1 MNEVLK
7 CLETRRSVRAYKPEQ
22 ITDAELEAI
31 LNAGLYAPTGM
42 NRQSAIM
49 LVIQDKPLIDKLS
62 KMNSHYMGKDMDAF
76 YGAPTVIAV
85 LADSNIRTHFEDGCL
100 VLGNLMNAA
109 HSLGVDSCWIHR
121 AREVFDDPEGR
132 AILREC
138 GIGDEYVGIGH
149 CILGYGVAPAGDA
162 SPRRENRVYTIK

>member
-22 ITDAELEAI
+22 ITNAELEAI

-49 LVIQDKPLIDKLS
+49 LVIQDKPLIEKLS
-62 KMNSHYMGKDMDAF
+62 KMNAYYMGKDMDAF

-121 AREVFDDPEGR
+121 ARQTFETEEGK
-132 AILREC
+132 ALMKKW
-138 GIGDEYVGIGH
+138 GISEDYVGIGN
-149 CILGYGVAPAGDA
+149 CILGYADGELPPAR
-162 SPRRENRVYTIK
+162 PRKEDYILKV

>member
-49 LVIQDKPLIDKLS
+49 LVIQDKPLIEKLS
-62 KMNSHYMGKDMDAF
+62 KMNAYYMGKDMDAF

-109 HSLGVDSCWIHR
+109 HSLGEIPAGFTEPVRFLMTPKAEQFCVS
-121 AREVFDDPEGR
+121 AASAMNMSASVTAYSATAYP
-132 AILREC
+132 LP
-138 GIGDEYVGIGH
+138 VMQ
-149 CILGYGVAPAGDA
+149 APAE
-162 SPRRENRVYTIK
+162 RTEFTQ